1 MPFAGYEDFD
11 ACVEDQRDRG
21 DNPEAFCAWL
31 HLEVTGVW
39 PAATKGGSMEE
50 ELSTMIR
57 KVLDAKL
64 GEGWVR
70 AIFPTT
76 AIYVVYANAQE
87 APDDTNEKLFEIP
100 WSYDEETGLLIGEAT
115 EVKLAYVEKRIAEE
129 FGPELSAP
137 IVAKNVEKRIVYGP
151 VLVPG
156 EPDRDGETVT
166 AEKIEEVAHTF
177 LKEYGNVDLAHS
189 LNNVARPVE
198 SYLMPVDLDLYD
210 VSVPKGTWM
219 LGAYVEDDDSWQ
231 AVKDGKLGGFS
242 VMGVRRAALKTGI
255 KAGIKSNAIKRVLL
269 RDLGDEWVATHV
281 SLVEIPAVPKAEFIA
296 VKSKSFFSRLI
307 SLKEGRRF
315 SATTLKKLKA
325 AHTELAALIEEA
337 EAETKDKTKKEED
350 MTEEEIKE
358 AMKEAVEEHDS
369 SIDERIAAL
378 EAKVEEATQAEP
390 EEEQEEV
397 EEKPAE
403 KKEPEEEPE
412 DFEALKA
419 QIAELEAFQADVVKK
434 LDIKPASKAIVGQD
448 GEDGEEPKAE
458 KDFGGRDVY
467 GRKRS

>member
-1 MPFAGYEDFD
+1 MPFAGYEDFN
-11 ACVEDQRDRG
+11 ACVEDQRDRV
-21 DNPEAFCAWL
+21 DDPEAFCAWL
-31 HLEVTGVW
+31 HLEVTGHW
-39 PAATKGGSMEE
+39 PAAMKGGSMEE
-50 ELSTMIR
+50 ELSTLLQ
-57 KVLDAKL
+57 KALDAKL

-76 AIYVVYANAQE
+76 AIYVAYGNDSEVLGDINGE
-87 APDDTNEKLFEIP
+87 RLFEIP
-100 WSYDEETGLLIGEAT
+100 WSYEEETGLLIGEAT

-137 IVAKNVEKRIVYGP
+137 IVAKNAEKRIVYGP

-156 EPDRDGETVT
+156 EPDRDGEVVT

-177 LKEYGNVDLAHS
+177 LKEYGNVDLAHT

-210 VSVPKGTWM
+210 VSIPKGTWM
-219 LGAYVEDDDSWQ
+219 LGAYVEDDESWQ

-242 VMGVRRAALKTGI
+242 VMGVRRAGM
-255 KAGIKSNAIKRVLL
+255 KAGIKSNAIKKVLL

-296 VKSKSFFSRLI
+296 VKSKSLFSRLI

-315 SATTLKKLKA
+315 SASTLKKLKA
-325 AHTELAALIEEA
+325 AHTELAVLIKEA
-337 EAETKDKTKKEED
+337 EAETKEKTKKEED
-350 MTEEEIKE
+350 MTEEEIRE
-358 AMKEAVEEHDS
+358 AMKEALEDHDS

-390 EEEQEEV
+390 EEKPEEGS
-397 EEKPAE
+397 ETPAE
-403 KKEPEEEPE
+403 KKEPEEEAE

-419 QIAELEAFQADVVKK
+419 QVAELEAFQADVVKR

-448 GEDGEEPKAE
+448 GEEPKAE
-458 KDFGGRDVY
+458 KDFGGPYR
-467 GRKRS
+467 